1 MKPLV
6 RESPAN
12 SADGYGSLSRW
23 AKKQKAGRNFLPAF
37 CFFDGVTGNP
47 SFLSVGVRWTRS
59 DLRALSN
66 LGNKLVCP
74 SFPFS
79 GGATRLADEKND
91 FAVILV
97 TPGTIA
103 P

>member
-1 MKPLV
+1 MRPLV

-12 SADGYGSLSRW
+12 SADGHDSFSRGV
-23 AKKQKAGRNFLPAF
+23 KKQKAGRNFLPAF

-47 SFLSVGVRWTRS
+47 SFLSVGVRWTGS
-59 DLRALSN
+59 DLRALSDLAN
-66 LGNKLVCP
+66 RVVCP
-74 SFPFS
+74 WFPFS
-79 GGATRLADEKND
+79 GGITRLADEKND

>member
-1 MKPLV
+1 VQVFP
-6 RESPAN
+6 EN
-12 SADGYGSLSRW
+12 FADGHDSFPRGIE
-23 AKKQKAGRNFLPAF
+23 KQRAGRKFSPGPL
-37 CFFDGVTGNP
+37 FFDGVTGNP
-47 SFLSVGVRWTRS
+47 SFLSVGVRWTCS
-59 DLRALSN
+59 DLRALSDLEN
-66 LGNKLVCP
+66 RVCCP

-79 GGATRLADEKND
+79 GGVTRLADEKND